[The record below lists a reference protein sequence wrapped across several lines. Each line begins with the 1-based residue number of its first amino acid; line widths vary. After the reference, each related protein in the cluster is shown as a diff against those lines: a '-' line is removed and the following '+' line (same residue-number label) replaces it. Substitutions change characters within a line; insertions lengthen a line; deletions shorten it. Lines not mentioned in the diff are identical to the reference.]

1 LLGVGKTI
9 YFEVPIRKFCFLE
22 SGLSRI
28 FGLVNIK
35 FAVMFGRRGKEGK
48 GDCRVWGA
56 EGKFIC
62 NVYLIFEKIF
72 WGRVAGC
79 HSETVSTA

>member
-1 LLGVGKTI
+1 
-9 YFEVPIRKFCFLE
+9 
-22 SGLSRI
+22 
-28 FGLVNIK
+28 VNIK
-35 FAVMFGRRGKEGK
+35 IAVMFGRGGKEGK